1 MNLPQNT
8 KSGNPTAP
16 LMNSNNIQSI
26 KYSQDINDSGTCP
39 LTLLVVSKIMRI
51 FAAQIIFKTMALE
64 IKVIPTLTG
73 EDAVRFVNKAEGVSK
88 SRERI
93 DFSAQIADAREILK
107 NARI

>member
-1 MNLPQNT
+1 
-8 KSGNPTAP
+8 
-16 LMNSNNIQSI
+16 
-26 KYSQDINDSGTCP
+26 
-39 LTLLVVSKIMRI
+39 
-51 FAAQIIFKTMALE
+51 MALE

-73 EDAVRFVNKAEGVSK
+73 GDAIRFVNKAESVSK

>member
-1 MNLPQNT
+1 MLQ
-8 KSGNPTAP
+8 KFGRFR
-16 LMNSNNIQSI
+16 NNV
-26 KYSQDINDSGTCP
+26 YLCT
-39 LTLLVVSKIMRI
+39 
-51 FAAQIIFKTMALE
+51 QIAFITMALE

-73 EDAVRFVNKAEGVSK
+73 EDAVRFVNKAESVSK